1 MAARRGHS
9 PRTTESPQRATIRA
23 LFLTPLIR
31 ELDKGG
37 VRIDPV
43 LRRYGLSTARLTS
56 LYERVPL
63 HHFVALAEEASKRLD
78 RPFLGLEL
86 GGHFTLADLGPF
98 YAMFI
103 FARNLQSGLGYLSR
117 FQAAWQTNTMLE
129 LVRGSSTSTYRYR
142 IEDPSIWP
150 RRQDS
155 EFAMASFTSFIRE
168 LTSTRWRPVT
178 VEFEHDVTERIT
190 PLRAFFNAP
199 VHGNCG
205 ANQLIVAN
213 SDLDRPLR
221 RFDPGQHDVA
231 PILEQHLLE
240 LLAPRVDAR
249 GTLAGRVD
257 ALIARRLGRAKV
269 TGEAVAAEMSM
280 SVRSLHRYLTAENT
294 SFRQILQAHR
304 RTAVEA
310 ILCSDGA
317 RLSDL
322 ASRLSYSDS
331 AALSRAFKS
340 WTGMSPRAYAK
351 SKR

>member
-1 MAARRGHS
+1 MRRIAS
-9 PRTTESPQRATIRA
+9 SNTAKPPELATIRA
-23 LFLTPLIR
+23 FFLTPLIR

-37 VRIDPV
+37 VRMDTV
-43 LRRYGLSTARLTS
+43 LRRYGLSTGQLSS

-63 HHFVALAEEASKRLD
+63 RHFVALAEDTAKRLK

-103 FARNLQSGLGYLSR
+103 LAKDLESALRYLCR
-117 FQAAWQTNTMLE
+117 FQSAWQTNSALE
-129 LVRGSSTSTYRYR
+129 FVRGNSTSTYRYR
-142 IEDPSIWP
+142 IEDPTIWP
-150 RRQDS
+150 RRQDG

-168 LTSTRWRPVT
+168 LISMRWRPLA
-178 VEFEHDVTERIT
+178 VEFEHDVTGRIE
-190 PLRAFFNAP
+190 PLRAFFRAP

-205 ANQLIVAN
+205 ANQLIIAN
-213 SDLDRPLR
+213 SDLNQPVR
-221 RFDPGQHDVA
+221 RLGPEERDVA
-231 PILEQHLLE
+231 PILERHLLE
-240 LLAPRVDAR
+240 LLAPRTEVAE
-249 GTLAGRVD
+249 TIVGRVD

-269 TGEAVAAEMSM
+269 TVEALAAEMSM
-280 SVRSLHRYLTAENT
+280 SVRSLRRHLAAERT

-304 RTAVEA
+304 RTAIEA

-317 RLSDL
+317 RLTDL

-331 AALSRAFKS
+331 AVLSRAFKT
-340 WTGMSPRAYAK
+340 WTGMSPRTYARL